1 MFSSD
6 EAARDLRRQWR
17 HDVVLI
23 KANRL
28 RDHRANHPRRATRP
42 VAGTVRS
49 CQHTVMVETVH
60 VAVYDTLA
68 DWEIGYVTAHIA
80 DPEWQRNPGRYRVR
94 TVGVSAEP
102 VTTKGGLRIVPDT
115 VLADATPEDS
125 AMLILAGNDIWSTDA
140 YAPFVDKA
148 RQFLDAGVPVAAVC
162 GATGALAAAGLLD
175 ERPHTSNALEF
186 LQGVGYGGAGLYR
199 DEPAVT
205 DGDLITASGIAPVDF
220 ARAIFA
226 RLDMYEPRVLDAW
239 YALYGER
246 DPRGYCELM
255 ASGS

>member
-1 MFSSD
+1 
-6 EAARDLRRQWR
+6 
-17 HDVVLI
+17 
-23 KANRL
+23 
-28 RDHRANHPRRATRP
+28 
-42 VAGTVRS
+42 
-49 CQHTVMVETVH
+49 MVDTVH

-68 DWEIGYVTAHIA
+68 DWEIGYVSAHIA

-94 TVGVSAEP
+94 TVGISAEP

-115 VLADATPEDS
+115 VLADVTPEDS
-125 AMLILAGNDIWSTDA
+125 AMLILAGNDIWPTDA
-140 YAPFVDKA
+140 FAPFVDKA
-148 RQFLDAGVPVAAVC
+148 RQFLDAGVPVAAAC
-162 GATGALAAAGLLD
+162 GATGAFAAAGLLD

-186 LQGVGYGGAGLYR
+186 LQGVGYGGASLYR

-205 DGDLITASGIAPVDF
+205 DGDLITASGIAPVHF

-226 RLDMYEPRVLDAW
+226 RLDVYEPRVLDAW

-246 DPRGYCELM
+246 DPRGYYQLM

>member
-1 MFSSD
+1 
-6 EAARDLRRQWR
+6 
-17 HDVVLI
+17 
-23 KANRL
+23 
-28 RDHRANHPRRATRP
+28 
-42 VAGTVRS
+42 
-49 CQHTVMVETVH
+49 MVETVH

-68 DWEIGYVTAHIA
+68 DWEIGYVTAHLA

-94 TVGVSAEP
+94 TVGGSAEP

-115 VLADATPEDS
+115 VLADVTPEDS
-125 AMLILAGNDIWSTDA
+125 AMLILAGNDIWPTDA
-140 YAPFVDKA
+140 YAPFVEKA

-186 LQGVGYGGAGLYR
+186 LQHVGYGGAGLYR

-246 DPRGYCELM
+246 DPRGYYELM
-255 ASGS
+255 TSGS